1 MALHRNQRLG
11 RRHAVDHL
19 DDSRG
24 KDVAIRGVAGIH
36 DILEDDQADWF
47 QESRAMTW

>member
-1 MALHRNQRLG
+1 MALHRNQCLG
-11 RRHAVDHL
+11 RRQTVDHL

-24 KDVAIRGVAGIH
+24 KDVAIRDFAGLH
-36 DILEDDQADWF
+36 NVLEVDQADWF